1 MDKSFTEAIKENI
14 MDNARKI
21 KIAESKEK
29 K

>member
-1 MDKSFTEAIKENI
+1 MDKNFTEAIKDNI

-21 KIAESKEK
+21 KIAESKDK